1 MREKEKNKMRS
12 RTEKER
18 IVLESYKIGRSAI
31 IEKYGISDSMVTYW
45 RRKYEEHG
53 IGLKSLFLRLW

>member
-1 MREKEKNKMRS
+1 MRS
-12 RTEKER
+12 PTEKER